1 MEYCNKNHSPSWWL
15 RFFCLVII
23 WWPVTSMAD
32 GEMHFILI
40 QLYQPWG
47 ECQGEQRRR
56 IELDIQQSLNI
67 DKVGRTET
75 YKLQS
80 DRLLF
85 RRPSVRLET
94 VDCSLMPRL
103 RVESNDGRQWDS
115 VHCNYSHCGYWI
127 ARVSVQLSKSY
138 KKNKL
143 SEKCCSN
150 KPIHWTQLSWDFWWI
165 LLLCK
170 INLVIKEQFVLMKL
184 RRSISRIVLAG
195 KVCVIWELRVSNDQI
210 FIWKVRRVLVI
221 SYWQNNQGNFYFV
234 CVYRLSTYLAG

>member
-1 MEYCNKNHSPSWWL
+1 MVRCISFLS
-15 RFFCLVII
+15 
-23 WWPVTSMAD
+23 S
-32 GEMHFILI
+32 FISLE
-40 QLYQPWG
+40 G
-47 ECQGEQRRR
+47 SAKGEQRRR

-67 DKVGRTET
+67 DKVGKTET

-85 RRPSVRLET
+85 RRLNIGPSVRLET
-94 VDCSLMPRL
+94 VNCSLTPRL

-115 VHCNYSHCGYWI
+115 VHGNYSHCGYWI

-184 RRSISRIVLAG
+184 RRSVSRIVFSGEGLCDMGAEGVKWPDIYLKSASCLGYPLLTKQSG
-195 KVCVIWELRVSNDQI
+195 KLLFCLC
-210 FIWKVRRVLVI
+210 L
-221 SYWQNNQGNFYFV
+221 
-234 CVYRLSTYLAG
+234 